1 MTPALRKLHCSLPK
15 SEVISFHY
23 CAVNFQRKILAGF
36 ITMLSI
42 YRGKFC
48 PVLSSKQTRMFKL
61 LVQWIIFFDVIMF
74 LLHLKIFWIS
84 ILSLEPWLGNP
95 FAGEIRFSWHTS
107 IASNGIY
114 QNYKRQHTEHF
125 NTVLNCSYFSYETNQ
140 M

>member
-15 SEVISFHY
+15 SEVIYFHY

-61 LVQWIIFFDVIMF
+61 LVQWIIFFWCYNVF
-74 LLHLKIFWIS
+74 
-84 ILSLEPWLGNP
+84 
-95 FAGEIRFSWHTS
+95 
-107 IASNGIY
+107 IASEDILNKHLESGALA
-114 QNYKRQHTEHF
+114 RQSF
-125 NTVLNCSYFSYETNQ
+125 CRRNQ
-140 M
+140 IFLAHLHCQQWDLSELQTPAHWTFQYCAQLFIF